1 MGKRSIA
8 QTHRT
13 GNTHIYGIPPGGA
26 LAYSR
31 CYLGGRGACKAI
43 VCREVLATWH
53 ARADC
58 PGALSLAHKGGGAMR
73 RPRVARGPRGRQ
85 TAMNHNNFGAKA
97 ARGSPLGSVAY
108 SWFLRDTTRAAN
120 RPETGRNFD
129 TDKHGGRCPDL
140 TKKPISLW
148 RAQRGQSGLRS
159 IRTSKW
165 DALTE
170 SGVLEPRGGPSRPR
184 CLVRIKSGH
193 AVRTPFRSRWLGL
206 GRGLI
211 PMESAQDKLF

>member
-58 PGALSLAHKGGGAMR
+58 PGALSLAHKGRGAMR

-170 SGVLEPRGGPSRPR
+170 SGVLEPRGGASRPR
-184 CLVRIKSGH
+184 CLVRIKTGH
-193 AVRTPFRSRWLGL
+193 VVRTPHYGL
-206 GRGLI
+206 LRI
-211 PMESAQDKLF
+211 

>member
-31 CYLGGRGACKAI
+31 CYLGGRGGCKAI

-170 SGVLEPRGGPSRPR
+170 SGVLEPRGGASRPPMP
-184 CLVRIKSGH
+184 CPNQTGH
-193 AVRTPFRSRWLGL
+193 AVPIRLRQHQRAASSS
-206 GRGLI
+206 
-211 PMESAQDKLF
+211 SA

>member
-1 MGKRSIA
+1 
-8 QTHRT
+8 
-13 GNTHIYGIPPGGA
+13 
-26 LAYSR
+26 
-31 CYLGGRGACKAI
+31 
-43 VCREVLATWH
+43 
-53 ARADC
+53 
-58 PGALSLAHKGGGAMR
+58 
-73 RPRVARGPRGRQ
+73 
-85 TAMNHNNFGAKA
+85 MNHNNFGAKA
-97 ARGSPLGSVAY
+97 ATGSPLGSVAY
-108 SWFLRDTTRAAN
+108 CWVLRDTTRAAN

-184 CLVRIKSGH
+184 CLVRIKTGH
-193 AVRTPFRSRWLGL
+193 AVPTLVCHCC
-206 GRGLI
+206 LI
-211 PMESAQDKLF
+211 SVITSVCVSVCLLSTVATYLVKLNTKTDQLRQ